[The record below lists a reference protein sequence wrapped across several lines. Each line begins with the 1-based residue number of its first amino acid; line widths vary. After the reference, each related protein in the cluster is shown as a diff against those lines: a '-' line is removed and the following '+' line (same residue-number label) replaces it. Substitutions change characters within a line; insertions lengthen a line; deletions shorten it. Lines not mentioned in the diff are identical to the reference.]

1 MALNRNFMLTFFLCI
16 TLASPCLAK
25 QKGANVNAD
34 VKMLVELHNK
44 AFNAQDL
51 KGIMGTYASVP
62 EIVLMGTGPGESYRG
77 EEAIGSAYNQFF
89 TKFDA
94 NTLNFKYDWIAV
106 GSRGEMAWF
115 AVTTHM
121 ESILKTE
128 KKERE
133 INMSGTLMK
142 VKGKWR
148 IVSMHFSRLG
158 VEESHPEQSG

>member
-1 MALNRNFMLTFFLCI
+1 MALKRNLMLSLFLCI

-25 QKGANVNAD
+25 QKNTGVDAD
-34 VKMLVELHNK
+34 VKSLVELHNK

-51 KGIMGTYASVP
+51 KGIMETYAPVP
-62 EIVLMGTGPGESYRG
+62 EIVLMGTGPGETYLG

-94 NTLNFKYDWIAV
+94 NTLDFKYDWIAI
-106 GSRGEMAWF
+106 GSSGDMAWF
-115 AVTTHM
+115 AVTTHI
-121 ESILKTE
+121 ESTLKNQ

-133 INMSGTLMK
+133 FNMSGTLMK
-142 VKGKWR
+142 VRGKWR
-148 IVSMHFSRLG
+148 IVSLHFSRLG